1 MEELFEDAQ
10 LFIDSELSRTEE
22 YNRCFSA
29 NLALE
34 EAMKTQFGPEAHKL
48 LMEFLDSYSEIE
60 RFNCLYYFYQ
70 GCLTA
75 KQELEGQKSPDAKAS
90 GLFCF
95 QITASCTSK
104 APPRPRCGGRGAG
117 GHSGPGRPPPQC
129 PGPGPGRRIPGRPR
143 GSPRRQ

>member
-1 MEELFEDAQ
+1 MDEHMEELFEDAQ

-90 GLFCF
+90 GLFLFPNHRFMYF
-95 QITASCTSK
+95 QSTTAASLRR
-104 APPRPRCGGRGAG
+104 AGRWGA
-117 GHSGPGRPPPQC
+117 
-129 PGPGPGRRIPGRPR
+129 
-143 GSPRRQ
+143 